1 MGAQVL
7 IRIAFKWVTDFP
19 WRWSLLSISS
29 ALWDHAQYK
38 KLCKF
43 YKDSH
48 ILQYYNRTRYTG
60 QHIFTHQ
67 TFCSVFITSGLTRP
81 ISVDRF
87 VKSWS
92 ISPKKQYISNHQS
105 ASAVNLAICIF
116 NNGFEFKCKNIS
128 KTCLKEG
135 NNELLSRKKL
145 ETGEMKNTDRVKT
158 RRKLTLSRLIG
169 SAEAY

>member
-1 MGAQVL
+1 MEAQVL

-38 KLCKF
+38 
-43 YKDSH
+43 
-48 ILQYYNRTRYTG
+48 RTRYTG

-116 NNGFEFKCKNIS
+116 NNGFEFKCKNIF